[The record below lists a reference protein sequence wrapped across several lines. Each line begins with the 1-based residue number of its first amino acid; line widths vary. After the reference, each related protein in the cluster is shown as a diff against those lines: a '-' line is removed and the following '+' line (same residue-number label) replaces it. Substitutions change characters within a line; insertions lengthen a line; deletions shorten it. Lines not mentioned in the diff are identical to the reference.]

1 MNAEQSACAS
11 SGKATAWDQIDWSTT
26 ERRVRRLQ
34 ARIVKATQAKRWNK
48 VKALQRLLTCS
59 FSGRALAVKRV
70 TENQGKRTPGVD
82 GAIWKTPGSKHNA
95 IGSLRRRGYR
105 PQPLRR
111 VHIPKANGKK
121 RPLGIPTMHD
131 RAMQAL
137 FLQALAPVAETTA
150 DGNSYGFRPARSTA
164 DAIGQ
169 CFLALSKKDS
179 APWVLEGDIR
189 GCFDHISHEWMLR
202 HIPMD
207 REVLRK
213 WLGAGYVE
221 NRTLF
226 PTMAGTPQGG
236 VISPTLANLVL
247 DGLERLLKENFRV
260 KRLDGRLHNPK
271 VNLVRYADDFIITG
285 ARKELLEDEV
295 RPLVEQ
301 FLRERGLEL
310 SPEKTCVT
318 HIEDGFD
325 FLGQTVRR
333 FGRKLLIQPSKKNTH
348 VFLEKARGLIRRARG
363 WNQADLIRQLNP
375 VLRGWANYHRHIVAA
390 RTFKKVEAALWQSL
404 WRWARRRHHQKSW
417 NWIVSRYWHRLN
429 GKKVFAVDTGE
440 RTPEGKTVWLKLVNV
455 TETKVRRHVKIKA
468 AANPFDPQW
477 RNYFEEREFF
487 KWYGVHW
494 KEETDES

>member
-1 MNAEQSACAS
+1 MSAASLACAP
-11 SGKATAWDQIDWSTT
+11 SGMAWDSINWSKVK
-26 ERRVRRLQ
+26 RCVRWLQ
-34 ARIVKATQAKRWNK
+34 VRIVKAVQAGKHNK
-48 VKALQRLLTCS
+48 AKALQWLLTHS
-59 FSGRALAVKRV
+59 FSGKALAVKRV
-70 TENQGKRTPGVD
+70 TENKGKHTPGVD
-82 GAIWKTPGSKHNA
+82 KVVWKTPAAKINA
-95 IGSLRRRGYR
+95 VASLNRRRYA
-105 PQPLRR
+105 PVPLRR
-111 VHIPKANGKK
+111 VLIPKKNGKT
-121 RPLGIPTMHD
+121 RPLGIPVMKC

-137 FLQALAPVAETTA
+137 HLLALEPIAETTG
-150 DGNSYGFRPARSTA
+150 DSNSYGFRPQRSTA
-164 DAIGQ
+164 DAGEQ
-169 CFLALSKKDS
+169 CFNALAMKAS
-179 APWVLEGDIR
+179 AQWVLEADIK
-189 GCFDHISHEWMLR
+189 GCFDNISHDWMIANLPTDKA
-202 HIPMD
+202 I
-207 REVLRK
+207 LAK
-213 WLGAGYVE
+213 WLKAGFIYQDK
-221 NRTLF
+221 LF
-226 PTMAGTPQGG
+226 STDAGTPQGG
-236 VISPTLANLVL
+236 IISPVAANMTL
-247 DGLERLLKENFRV
+247 DGLEAILKRKYPQWKQPN
-260 KRLDGRLHNPK
+260 LK
-271 VNLVRYADDFIITG
+271 VNMVRYADDFIITG
-285 ARKELLEDEV
+285 ADKTVLEDEV

-417 NWIVSRYWHRLN
+417 SWIVSRYWHRLN

-440 RTPEGKTVWLKLVNV
+440 RTPEGKTVWLRLVNV
-455 TETKVRRHVKIKA
+455 TETKVRRHVKIKV

>member
-70 TENQGKRTPGVD
+70 TENKGKRTPGVD

-260 KRLDGRLHNPK
+260 KRLDGQLHNPK